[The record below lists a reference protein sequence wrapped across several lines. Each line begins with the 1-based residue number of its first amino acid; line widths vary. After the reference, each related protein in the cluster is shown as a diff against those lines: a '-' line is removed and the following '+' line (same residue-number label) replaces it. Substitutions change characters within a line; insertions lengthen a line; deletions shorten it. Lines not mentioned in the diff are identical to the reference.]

1 MYPGLIYF
9 TVIYSWISG
18 SSLTSKFKGFPLWEA
33 TVVAT
38 PHASVK
44 DKDAPRC
51 SVAGEE
57 TEQQGAHMADAC
69 SCFPHTEA
77 RDDILTCFGYCLKY
91 DINFDNW
98 KQNQYWPGSM
108 AEIEIVLIPALTPL
122 AVSKSHSMPASVNNE
137 LALMTSRAPS
147 GLDSPFSNGYFLSK
161 SSSQTW

>member
-18 SSLTSKFKGFPLWEA
+18 SSLTSKFEGFPLCEA
-33 TVVAT
+33 AAVTT

-57 TEQQGAHMADAC
+57 TEQQGAHMAMPAHA
-69 SCFPHTEA
+69 SHTQKLEMTFLHA
-77 RDDILTCFGYCLKY
+77 PAIVSSMILIL
-91 DINFDNW
+91 I
-98 KQNQYWPGSM
+98 
-108 AEIEIVLIPALTPL
+108 IENRTSTGLGVWLRLRSFWSQLWHQL